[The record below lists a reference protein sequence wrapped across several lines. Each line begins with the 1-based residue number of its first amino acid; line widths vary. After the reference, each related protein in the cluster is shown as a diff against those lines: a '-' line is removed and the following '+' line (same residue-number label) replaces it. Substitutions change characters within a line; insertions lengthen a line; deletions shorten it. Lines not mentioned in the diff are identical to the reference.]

1 MDLTNNLINSN
12 TITSSI
18 NPPKRIRIESDDWFD
33 KAPRSRLLEYW
44 KEQDLYIDYLE
55 LRLNQLQQSIESNE
69 RLREKETECK
79 KLKSMLNYRFLTK
92 TTQQQ
97 SLDQMRDIM
106 QTPSLGRLRQ
116 TYLDPSINLIYG
128 QMRDEIEH
136 SRKARDEAQNELQ
149 SWQFTPDSKTGK
161 MLMARC
167 KKLLEEN
174 EQLGKIVSSDNVAKL
189 EGEIALQNRLVSN
202 IKDSQKD
209 YEEIMVD
216 MDTNMDAM
224 SSTLLHMRHQL
235 TDSHRQ
241 INLLYEENARLKTL
255 CQSTT
260 NNPLNTLNG
269 TIHTDSS
276 SMVSTTTTNT
286 SNNIKLPQKRPHPS
300 NRTTQNIITTEKLK
314 TTTNLYDV
322 DETTSPTTRSSS
334 NEMMDTASNTLTST
348 STNSTNN
355 NLNNNNNTNNN
366 NQHIKR
372 TNPLENGINVMP

>member
-12 TITSSI
+12 TITSTI
-18 NPPKRIRIESDDWFD
+18 NPPKRIRFETDDWID
-33 KAPRSRLLEYW
+33 KTSRSRLLEYW

-55 LRLNQLQQSIESNE
+55 LRLNQLQQSIDSNE

-97 SLDQMRDIM
+97 SLDQMRDMM

-128 QMRDEIEH
+128 QMREEIEH

-149 SWQFTPDSKTGK
+149 AWQFTPDSKTGK

-174 EQLGKIVSSDNVAKL
+174 EQLGKIVSSDNVAIL
-189 EGEIALQNRLVSN
+189 EGEIALQNRLLSN
-202 IKDSQKD
+202 IKDAQKD
-209 YEEIMVD
+209 YEEIMLD

-224 SSTLLHMRHQL
+224 SSTLLHMRQQL

-241 INLLYEENARLKTL
+241 IMSLTEENARLKSL
-255 CQSTT
+255 CQNPLNTPNGTTHTDLSSIGSTT
-260 NNPLNTLNG
+260 NNK
-269 TIHTDSS
+269 SS
-276 SMVSTTTTNT
+276 
-286 SNNIKLPQKRPHPS
+286 QKRPHPS
-300 NRTTQNIITTEKLK
+300 NRTTQNLIATEKLK
-314 TTTNLYDV
+314 TATTNLYDV
-322 DETTSPTTRSSS
+322 DEIASSS
-334 NEMMDTASNTLTST
+334 PPPPPTSSLNEMMDIESNTLTST

-355 NLNNNNNTNNN
+355 NINNNNNL
-366 NQHIKR
+366 KR
-372 TNPLENGINVMP
+372 TNPLENGINVTP